1 MWVSFAKKLSK
12 HSRLHLGIKITP
24 KNFWYCGI
32 IVLFCAMMYYCVLG
46 MVWLFFGMFWL
57 MWQIAKWSFI
67 LIRRGIRALS
77 RSGSQSDEL
86 SSAASKLSVAGVYY
100 YTKNLESVCI
110 PNPFYSLS
118 PDKLAQK
125 FPNGKRIYKY
135 KRNGYTAELE
145 EEPTNPHD
153 PNAIKVLISGQIIG
167 HIPREMCTSVKK
179 QMRRNKVHSVP
190 AVVSGGRY
198 KVLDS
203 EDGFITSESSFSVE
217 IELPFRL

>member
-1 MWVSFAKKLSK
+1 MKGKKKWFSVL
-12 HSRLHLGIKITP
+12 RIGLGILFICVG
-24 KNFWYCGI
+24 FGGI
-32 IVLFCAMMYYCVLG
+32 GEESFGFVLLG
-46 MVWLFFGMFWL
+46 
-57 MWQIAKWSFI
+57 I
-67 LIRRGIRALS
+67 LIGLAFLLWQFWPLIRQQK
-77 RSGSQSDEL
+77 SGAV
-86 SSAASKLSVAGVYY
+86 SSSGAQVAKPTSSGERISVAGVYY